1 MGRIMKR
8 VLVGLPLILAAIFLF
23 SVLTPEPGYV
33 QGYPDDGIPVF
44 VESDAS
50 FSLCSN
56 FTVTTECHPSVRFL
70 PHIEQVTY
78 YPSPPISTNVFYR
91 GPPSF
96 FLV

>member
-1 MGRIMKR
+1 MKR

-56 FTVTTECHPSVRFL
+56 FAFTIEYRPSVRLL
-70 PHIEQVTY
+70 PVIEQVTY
-78 YPSPPISTNVFYR
+78 FPSPTISTNVFYR
-91 GPPSF
+91 GPP
-96 FLV
+96 FLF